1 MRKGL
6 KFHISKHMA
15 QRAVD
20 RELSLEAVKD
30 VVCYA
35 DEEKRLRN
43 GDNGGIVYKFKKTD
57 SRALVVIAEI
67 RNNNCWLAT
76 AYYES

>member
-1 MRKGL
+1 M
-6 KFHISKHMA
+6 
-15 QRAVD
+15 
-20 RELSLEAVKD
+20 
-30 VVCYA
+30 VCYA

-43 GDNGGIVYKFKKTD
+43 GDHGGIVYKFKKTD
-57 SRALVVIAEI
+57 SRALIVIAEI

>member
-1 MRKGL
+1 
-6 KFHISKHMA
+6 MA
-15 QRAVD
+15 QRMAE
-20 RELSLEAVKD
+20 RGISLEDAKN

-35 DEEKRLRN
+35 SKEKRLQK
-43 GDNGGIVYKFKKTD
+43 GPNGGILSKFKKTD
-57 SRALVVIAEI
+57 GKTLVVLAEI